1 MSHAGHSSANAQWNS
16 RFSVQEYVYGT
27 KPNDFL
33 AESAPSMPPAPARV
47 LSLGEGEGR
56 NAVYLASLGHR
67 VTAVD
72 ASDVGLRKAEKLA
85 AERGVSLETVVSDLA
100 DYPFTPGAWDAVVA
114 IFCHLPMP
122 LRRQVH
128 RAAAASLRPGGVLIL
143 EAYTPA
149 QLALRTGGPPV
160 RELLYTADELHE
172 DFEGLELP
180 ILRERERDVLEGK
193 LHTGRAAVVQVLG
206 RKPGGASS
214 P

>member
-1 MSHAGHSSANAQWNS
+1 MTHAGNSGPRSQWNS

-33 AESAPSMPPAPARV
+33 AESAASLPPAPARV

-56 NAVYLASLGHR
+56 NAVYLASLGHE

-72 ASDVGLRKAEKLA
+72 TSDVGLRKAERLA
-85 AERGVSLETVVSDLA
+85 AERGVSLKTVVSDLA
-100 DYPFTPGAWDAVVA
+100 DFTFAPGAWDAVVS

-149 QLALRTGGPPV
+149 QLAMRTGGPPL
-160 RELLYTADELHE
+160 RELLYTVEELRE

-180 ILRERERDVLEGK
+180 ILRERERDVVEGK

-206 RKPGGASS
+206 RKPAG
-214 P
+214 

>member
-1 MSHAGHSSANAQWNS
+1 MSPPRDADEWNS

-27 KPNDFL
+27 QPNDFL
-33 AESAPSMPPAPARV
+33 VEATSALPPVPARI

-67 VTAVD
+67 VTGVD
-72 ASDVGLRKAEKLA
+72 GSDVGLSKARRLA
-85 AERGVSLETVVSDLA
+85 AERGVPLETVVSDLA
-100 DYPFTPGAWDAVVA
+100 DFTITPGAWDAVVI

-128 RAAAASLRPGGVLIL
+128 RAAAKGLRPGGALVL

-149 QLALRTGGPPV
+149 QLALRTGGPSV
-160 RELLYTADELHE
+160 RELLYTAEALRE

-180 ILRERERDVLEGK
+180 VLRELERNVIEG
-193 LHTGRAAVVQVLG
+193 TRYSGWSAVVQVLG
-206 RKPGGASS
+206 RAPAR
-214 P
+214 

>member
-1 MSHAGHSSANAQWNS
+1 MTQASSGVGAQWDA
-16 RFSVQEYVYGT
+16 RFSAEDYVYGT
-27 KPNDFL
+27 EPNGFL
-33 AESAPSMPPAPARV
+33 MEVAPSLPPAPARL

-56 NAVYLASLGHR
+56 NGVYLASRGYQ

-72 ASDVGLRKAEKLA
+72 ASAVGLRKAERLA
-85 AERGVSLETVVSDLA
+85 AERGLSLTTVVSDLDA
-100 DYPFTPGAWDAVVA
+100 FSIAPGAWDVVVS

-122 LRRQVH
+122 LRRDVFR
-128 RAAAASLRPGGVLIL
+128 RAVEGLRPGGMFVL

-160 RELLYTADELHE
+160 RELLYTAEELRE
-172 DFEGLELP
+172 DLAGLELP
-180 ILRERERDVLEGK
+180 ILREREREVVEGR

-206 RKPGGASS
+206 RRPS